1 MPSSPGAMSD
11 GFCAY
16 EVVLSASALARDL
29 AEYPLIIEFV
39 DGVDSVIGYSF
50 IAMDHLL
57 SSSGSASKSK
67 LRFIDKYYAIH
78 SLRRNEEEPLL
89 RGAKKRYGD
98 LKAVEFGAVAAGSV
112 RVCCSLERFNIAAE
126 RERVDPE
133 AESTPNGDVDADVE
147 AVIEDEP
154 KMKME
159 CDSKMESECKM
170 ESESRLKSVEK
181 AVIEE
186 LRRWKAEQQRLWLQ
200 RVEVLEAERLNAM
213 ESSFRKNEE
222 IRWQQLRRQK
232 AEIVKLEKKLKC
244 SLYDIEGQEK
254 KVKAEQS
261 RLEDRRR
268 ELEQIYKL
276 KTAELVGALKRARN
290 DNKAEQE
297 TLNRTIQFLQNE
309 NELIS
314 NKYRHEEKRCN
325 EFRAELNRH
334 KRQFDA
340 SSMGQLQIEN
350 DKLKHQ
356 LLCAQNELK
365 VYDVL

>member
-1 MPSSPGAMSD
+1 M
-11 GFCAY
+11 
-16 EVVLSASALARDL
+16 
-29 AEYPLIIEFV
+29 
-39 DGVDSVIGYSF
+39 
-50 IAMDHLL
+50 
-57 SSSGSASKSK
+57 
-67 LRFIDKYYAIH
+67 
-78 SLRRNEEEPLL
+78 L
-89 RGAKKRYGD
+89 RGTKRYGD

-112 RVCCSLERFNIAAE
+112 RVCCSLERFKIAE
-126 RERVDPE
+126 RERVDLE
-133 AESTPNGDVDADVE
+133 AESTPNANIDIDVDVDA
-147 AVIEDEP
+147 VIEVEP
-154 KMKME
+154 KRKMKME
-159 CDSKMESECKM
+159 TQCESKMESDSASK
-170 ESESRLKSVEK
+170 SRLKSVEK

-200 RVEVLEAERLNAM
+200 RVEVLEAERLKAM
-213 ESSFRKNEE
+213 ESEFAKNEE

-232 AEIVKLEKKLKC
+232 AEIMKLEKKLKC

-254 KVKAEQS
+254 KVKSEQS

-356 LLCAQNELK
+356 LLCSEDTLKAKNEEIQKAVERAAEQQRTIETLQRER
-365 VYDVL
+365 VDVDRQQLQREKQEMNRLRVELMAKSHFKQIRGDRTELQTIKQALHQIMNQKQDGQ